1 VEIEDEEERQ
11 GYFLLKMR
19 VYQSVDTSKW
29 PRLPVLKDRQRENV
43 QKSPQSPDILDKK
56 EMESRQG

>member
-11 GYFLLKMR
+11 GYFQLKMR

-43 QKSPQSPDILDKK
+43 QKSPQSPDIPDKE